1 MKKQK
6 KQKKK
11 VKSKGCVLCK
21 IGFIEIIPLK
31 RIANEISCLYLF
43 ISPKYAKWFLPSYR
57 ASDFYMPL
65 AQGQVL

>member
-11 VKSKGCVLCK
+11 VRFKCCALCK
-21 IGFIEIIPLK
+21 IGFIEIKPLV
-31 RIANEISCLYLF
+31 RITNEMSCLYLF
-43 ISPKYAKWFLPSYR
+43 ISPNYAKWFLPSYR